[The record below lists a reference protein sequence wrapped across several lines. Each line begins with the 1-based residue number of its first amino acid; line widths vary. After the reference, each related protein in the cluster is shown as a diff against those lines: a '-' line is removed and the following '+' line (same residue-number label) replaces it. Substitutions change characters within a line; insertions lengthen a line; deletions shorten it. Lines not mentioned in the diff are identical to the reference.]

1 MSDLMTLAPITPAA
15 TIEILEPVRQER
27 RRPGRIENLSPEL
40 IQLMRNPASREA
52 RVRVALYD
60 APGFLLPTG
69 TAARRPRANTFKM
82 TAAIIASGAVWGVAF
97 KAMCIAWG

>member
-1 MSDLMTLAPITPAA
+1 MSDVMTRPPVEGDVAIAASTPAD
-15 TIEILEPVRQER
+15 R
-27 RRPGRIENLSPEL
+27 RRASRIEDASPEL
-40 IQLMRNPASREA
+40 LHLLRNPVSREA

-69 TAARRPRANTFKM
+69 AGAQRPRVNALRV
-82 TAAIIASGAVWGVAF
+82 TAAIVASGAVWGVAF